1 MKINIRRRGVFPY
14 LRPVK
19 YDIMRGMKEL
29 LHIFTVFARIG
40 VSTFGGGYSALPVMQ
55 HEMVD
60 KEGWLREEELTDIY
74 ALAQCM
80 PGLIFLN
87 CAVLSMRPRKG
98 RAAAW
103 AASAGVV
110 TPSFLIIL
118 LIAALLYRFMD
129 LPAVA
134 HAMAGVRIAVAA
146 TVLHSAWRLA
156 KGGVKDPLTALVFA
170 AALVLLLLK
179 VDAIPIILGG
189 AAVALIQWYV
199 KKRRAPGKEGE
210 A

>member
-1 MKINIRRRGVFPY
+1 MKINIRQNPFFPY

-60 KEGWLREEELTDIY
+60 KEGWLTEEELTDIY

-103 AASAGVV
+103 AAAAGVV
-110 TPSFLIIL
+110 TPSFFIIL
-118 LIAALLYRFMD
+118 LIAAILYQFFD
-129 LPAVA
+129 LPVVV
-134 HAMAGVRIAVAA
+134 HAFNGIRVAVAA
-146 TVLHSAWRLA
+146 TVLHSAWRLT
-156 KGGVKDPLTALVFA
+156 KNGVKDPLTAVVFA

-189 AAVALIQWYV
+189 AAVALLQWYL
-199 KKRRAPGKEGE
+199 KKRRASGKEGD

>member
-1 MKINIRRRGVFPY
+1 MKINIRQNPFFPY
-14 LRPVK
+14 RRTVK

-29 LHIFTVFARIG
+29 LHIFLVFARIG

-60 KEGWLREEELTDIY
+60 KEGWLTEEELTDIY

-103 AASAGVV
+103 SAAAGVV
-110 TPSFLIIL
+110 TPSFFIIL
-118 LIAALLYRFMD
+118 LIAAILYQFFD
-129 LPAVA
+129 LPVVV
-134 HAMAGVRIAVAA
+134 HAFNGIRVAVAA
-146 TVLHSAWRLA
+146 TVLHSAWRLT
-156 KGGVKDPLTALVFA
+156 KNGVKDPLTAVVFA

-189 AAVALIQWYV
+189 AAVALLQWYL
-199 KKRRAPGKEGE
+199 KKRRASGKEGD

>member
-1 MKINIRRRGVFPY
+1 
-14 LRPVK
+14 
-19 YDIMRGMKEL
+19 MRGMKEL

-60 KEGWLREEELTDIY
+60 KEGWLSEEELTDIY

-103 AASAGVV
+103 AAAAGVV
-110 TPSFLIIL
+110 TPSFFIIL
-118 LIAALLYRFMD
+118 LIAAILYQFFD
-129 LPAVA
+129 LPVVA
-134 HAMAGVRIAVAA
+134 HAFNGIRVAVAA
-146 TVLHSAWRLA
+146 TVLHSAWRLT
-156 KGGVKDPLTALVFA
+156 KNGVKDPLTAVVFA

-189 AAVALIQWYV
+189 AAVALLQWYL
-199 KKRRAPGKEGE
+199 KKRRASGKEGD

>member
-1 MKINIRRRGVFPY
+1 
-14 LRPVK
+14 
-19 YDIMRGMKEL
+19 MRGMKEL

-60 KEGWLREEELTDIY
+60 KEGWLTEEELTDIY

-103 AASAGVV
+103 FAAAGVV
-110 TPSFLIIL
+110 TPSFFIIL
-118 LIAALLYRFMD
+118 LIAAILYQFFD
-129 LPAVA
+129 LPVVV
-134 HAMAGVRIAVAA
+134 HAFNGIRVAVAA
-146 TVLHSAWRLA
+146 TVLHSAWRLT
-156 KGGVKDPLTALVFA
+156 KNGVKDPLTAVVFA

-189 AAVALIQWYV
+189 AAVALLQWYL
-199 KKRRAPGKEGE
+199 KKRRASGKEGD

>member
-1 MKINIRRRGVFPY
+1 
-14 LRPVK
+14 
-19 YDIMRGMKEL
+19 
-29 LHIFTVFARIG
+29 
-40 VSTFGGGYSALPVMQ
+40 
-55 HEMVD
+55 
-60 KEGWLREEELTDIY
+60 
-74 ALAQCM
+74 M
-80 PGLIFLN
+80 PGMIFLN

-156 KGGVKDPLTALVFA
+156 RGGVKDPFSALIFL
-170 AALVLLLLK
+170 AALALLLLK

-189 AAVALIQWYV
+189 AALALARWFL
-199 KKRRAPGKEGE
+199 KKRRAPGKEGD